1 MAAYLLRRMIN
12 YLFLVIIAASVTYL
26 LAAWIFHPENNW
38 LARHPQPSWTVIHAE
53 LKARNEDETLTPIWT
68 RYANWVNGLLH
79 GNMGIEI
86 GGNSVAQDMGR
97 RIGVS
102 TRLLA
107 LSTVIGSV
115 GGVVVGVWGAVR
127 QYKLFDRISTGASL
141 LIFAMPV
148 FTLAILLQMFATW
161 FNNATDTHFL
171 YYVNEVSNP
180 NQPFWTWS
188 DLVDR
193 FEHLILPTL
202 SVSLGS
208 IAYFSRYQRATM
220 LDIMGSDFLR
230 TARAKGLTK
239 NRAIFKHGARTAI
252 IPVATLLSYNA
263 VLLFT
268 GAVFTEVIFTWHGMG
283 EWFIYSIGQNDVNS
297 VAAVGI
303 FTSILVLV
311 AGLISEV
318 ITVTLDPR
326 VRV

>member
-12 YLFLVIIAASVTYL
+12 YLFLVIIAASITYL
-26 LAAWIFHPENNW
+26 LAAFIFHPENNW
-38 LARHPQPSWTVIHAE
+38 LSRHPQPSAATIQSE
-53 LKARNEDETLTPIWT
+53 LLARNEWRGTSIWT

-79 GNMGIEI
+79 GNFGVEI
-86 GGNSVAQDMGR
+86 GGGSVASDMAR

-102 TRLLA
+102 TRLLL
-107 LSTVIGSV
+107 LSTIIGSI

-127 QYKLFDRISTGASL
+127 QYKLFDRVSTGASL
-141 LIFAMPV
+141 LVFAMPV
-148 FTLAILLQMFATW
+148 FTLAILLQMFAVW
-161 FNNATDTHFL
+161 FNNATGTHFL

-180 NQPFWTWS
+180 NAPFWNFS

-220 LDIMGSDFLR
+220 LDVMGSDFLR

-239 NRAIFKHGARTAI
+239 NQAIFRHGARTAI

-268 GAVFTEVIFTWHGMG
+268 GAVFTEIIFTWHGMG
-283 EWFIYSIGQNDVNS
+283 EWFISSIGFNDVNS

-318 ITVTLDPR
+318 LTVALDPR

>member
-26 LAAWIFHPENNW
+26 LAAFIFHPENNW
-38 LARHPQPSWTVIHAE
+38 LARHPQPSAATIRAE
-53 LKARNEDETLTPIWT
+53 LLSRNEWRGTSIWT
-68 RYANWVNGLLH
+68 RYANWVDGLFH
-79 GNMGIEI
+79 GNLGTEI
-86 GGNSVAQDMGR
+86 GGDSVAQDMGR

-102 TRLLA
+102 TRLLL
-107 LSTVIGSV
+107 LSTIIGSI

-127 QYKLFDRISTGASL
+127 QYKLFDRATTGASL
-141 LIFAMPV
+141 LVYAMPV
-148 FTLAILLQMFATW
+148 FTLAILLQMFAVW
-161 FNNATDTHFL
+161 FNNATNTHFL
-171 YYVNEVSNP
+171 YYVNEVSDP
-180 NQPFWTWS
+180 NAPFWNWS

-208 IAYFSRYQRATM
+208 IAFFSRYQRATM
-220 LDIMGSDFLR
+220 LDVMGSDFLR

-239 NRAIFKHGARTAI
+239 NQAIFRHGARTAI

-268 GAVFTEVIFTWHGMG
+268 GAVFTEIIFTWHGMG
-283 EWFIYSIGQNDVNS
+283 EWFISSIGQNDVNS

-303 FTSILVLV
+303 FTSILVLI
-311 AGLISEV
+311 AGLISE
-318 ITVTLDPR
+318 ILTVALDPR

>member
-26 LAAWIFHPENNW
+26 LAAFIFHPENNW
-38 LARHPQPSWTVIHAE
+38 LARHPVPTPAEIKAE
-53 LKARNEDETLTPIWT
+53 LVARNEWRGTPIWT
-68 RYANWVNGLLH
+68 RYANWVNGVLH
-79 GNMGIEI
+79 GHLGIEI
-86 GGNSVAQDMGR
+86 GGGSVNADMLR
-97 RIGVS
+97 RVGVS

-107 LSTVIGSV
+107 LATVIGSV
-115 GGVVVGVWGAVR
+115 GGVIVGVWGAVR
-127 QYKLFDRISTGASL
+127 QYKLFDRVSTSASL

-148 FTLAILLQMFATW
+148 FTLAILLELFATW
-161 FNNATDTHFL
+161 FNNTTGTHFL
-171 YYVNEVSNP
+171 YYVNEVGNP
-180 NQPFWTWS
+180 SASFWAWS
-188 DLVDR
+188 SLVDR

-220 LDIMGSDFLR
+220 LDVMGSDFLR

-239 NRAIFKHGARTAI
+239 NQAIFKHGARTAI

-268 GAVFTEVIFTWHGMG
+268 GAVFTEIIFTWHGMG
-283 EWFIYSIGQNDVNS
+283 EWFISSVESYDVNS
-297 VAAVGI
+297 TAAVGI
-303 FTSILVLV
+303 FTAILVLI
-311 AGLISEV
+311 AGLISE
-318 ITVTLDPR
+318 ILTVTLDPR

>member
-26 LAAWIFHPENNW
+26 LAAFIFHPENNW
-38 LARHPQPSWTVIHAE
+38 LARHPVPSPAEIKAE
-53 LKARNEDETLTPIWT
+53 LVARNEWRGTPIWT
-68 RYANWVNGLLH
+68 RYANWANGVLH
-79 GNMGIEI
+79 GHLGIEI
-86 GGNSVAQDMGR
+86 GGGSVNADMWR

-107 LSTVIGSV
+107 LATVIGSV
-115 GGVVVGVWGAVR
+115 GGVIVGVWGAVR
-127 QYKLFDRISTGASL
+127 QYKLFDRVSTSASL

-148 FTLAILLQMFATW
+148 FTLAILLQMFAVW
-161 FNNATDTHFL
+161 FNNATGTHFL
-171 YYVNEVSNP
+171 YYVNEIGNP
-180 NQPFWTWS
+180 SESFWAWS
-188 DLVDR
+188 SLVDR

-220 LDIMGSDFLR
+220 LDVMGSDFLR
-230 TARAKGLTK
+230 TARAKGLTR
-239 NRAIFKHGARTAI
+239 NQAIFKHGARTAI

-268 GAVFTEVIFTWHGMG
+268 GAVFTEIIFTWHGMG
-283 EWFIYSIGQNDVNS
+283 EWFISSVSSFDVNS
-297 VAAVGI
+297 TAAVGI
-303 FTSILVLV
+303 FTAVLVLI
-311 AGLISEV
+311 AGLISE
-318 ITVTLDPR
+318 ILTVTLDPR